1 MMDNRIMNE
10 PHINAILGM
19 KENEAIEHLAKKNK
33 VLRVVNK
40 DGEGLMVTADVNG
53 NRVNVW
59 TRNGVI
65 SRLENMG

>member
-1 MMDNRIMNE
+1 MNE